1 MASPSKKQR
10 LDSFVTEFTEELDTE
25 LKAVCYDISTK
36 NGGPAIKAVEKI
48 RKVKA
53 MEGKVITLAKLN
65 ESENAKLV
73 KENFEMKKEIENLQK
88 KIKDL
93 EEDDFYL
100 SFDETKGPSHVATV
114 ASPEASQGSTLSS
127 PGLSQGSTV
136 SSPVSTQVPP
146 SGSPKDI

>member
-1 MASPSKKQR
+1 
-10 LDSFVTEFTEELDTE
+10 
-25 LKAVCYDISTK
+25 
-36 NGGPAIKAVEKI
+36 
-48 RKVKA
+48 
-53 MEGKVITLAKLN
+53 
-65 ESENAKLV
+65 
-73 KENFEMKKEIENLQK
+73 MKKEIENLQK

-93 EEDDFYL
+93 QEDDFYL

>member
-1 MASPSKKQR
+1 
-10 LDSFVTEFTEELDTE
+10 
-25 LKAVCYDISTK
+25 
-36 NGGPAIKAVEKI
+36 
-48 RKVKA
+48 

-88 KIKDL
+88 KIKDI

-127 PGLSQGSTV
+127 LGLSQGSTV
-136 SSPVSTQVPP
+136 SFQSRLKFLNLDNQRHMKNTTRR
-146 SGSPKDI
+146 